1 MANLCLPLF
10 CLFCFMCSCSHYGLT
25 LRIVGFP
32 AFASLGPLAYGAY
45 LSQALWLALADAC
58 VELRSL
64 HAPVFILLGCWL
76 QAAAIH
82 YLVEEPSHRGSSGY
96 RLGAD
101 VCCGTNQ
108 KQTAEGLFEYAALR
122 SRTLVE
128 K

>member
-1 MANLCLPLF
+1 
-10 CLFCFMCSCSHYGLT
+10 MCSCSHYGLT

-45 LSQALWLALADAC
+45 LSQARWLALADAC

-82 YLVEEPSHRGSSGY
+82 YLVEEPLTP
-96 RLGAD
+96 RLKRVFDWAVD

-108 KQTAEGLFEYAALR
+108 KQTAEG
-122 SRTLVE
+122 TV
-128 K
+128 